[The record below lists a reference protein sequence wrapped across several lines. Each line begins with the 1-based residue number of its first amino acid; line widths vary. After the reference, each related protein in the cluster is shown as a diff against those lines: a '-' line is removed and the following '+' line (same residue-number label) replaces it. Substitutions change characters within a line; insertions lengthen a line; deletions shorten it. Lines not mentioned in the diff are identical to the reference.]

1 MGGAVRAVTSVVK
14 SVTGGSPK
22 PPTPPGPP
30 AAPQMAAKK
39 PGVKKQKYG
48 RSQTILTSSQ
58 GVEEE
63 ANVVKKT
70 LLGA

>member
-1 MGGAVRAVTSVVK
+1 MGGAVRAVTGVVK

-22 PPTPPGPP
+22 LAPPPKPP
-30 AAPQMAAKK
+30 AAPQMAKR

>member
-1 MGGAVRAVTSVVK
+1 MGGAVKAVTGVFK
-14 SVTGGSPK
+14 SPK
-22 PPTPPGPP
+22 PPAPPPPP
-30 AAPQMAAKK
+30 ASPAIAKK
-39 PGVKKQKYG
+39 KPAGAGKKYG
-48 RSQTILTSSQ
+48 RAQTILTSSQ